1 MRSRTEHRAARR
13 AAVWRAAG
21 GKGRTLGVAAAA
33 GVVLAAAF
41 VVPGAIGGPAGAA
54 DSSGGT
60 DPTASGAGGEPG
72 AESPVRGGSPDLP
85 APKVDMAIVRGS
97 EDEGRTVNLTL
108 DDGPDP
114 RWTPKALELLK
125 KYQAKAVFCMTGPN
139 AAAHP
144 ELVRRVIAEGHRLC
158 DHSIS
163 HDTAM
168 DKKPVDHQRK
178 EILDA
183 KAMIDAASGG
193 ERIWYYRAPGGAF
206 TPESRQIA
214 ASEGMRNLGW
224 NVDPSDYEQPGTER
238 IVKAV
243 KNQLAKGPTVLM
255 HDGGGNRAQTMEAL
269 EQLLPW
275 FKEQGYAFS
284 FPKAG

>member
-1 MRSRTEHRAARR
+1 MNENDTEHPKRNRTQGRLIAGAALCGLAL
-13 AAVWRAAG
+13 AAVALLPVTDGGPAEAADATPG
-21 GKGRTLGVAAAA
+21 DAAAA
-33 GVVLAAAF
+33 
-41 VVPGAIGGPAGAA
+41 PG
-54 DSSGGT
+54 
-60 DPTASGAGGEPG
+60 
-72 AESPVRGGSPDLP
+72 LP
-85 APKVDMAIVRGS
+85 APTVDMAIVRAS
-97 EDEGRTVNLTL
+97 EDEGKTVNLTL

-114 RWTPKALELLK
+114 RWTPKALELLE

-144 ELVRRVIAEGHRLC
+144 DLVKKVVAAGHRLC

-168 DKKPVDHQRK
+168 DKKPVDYQRK

-206 TPESRQIA
+206 TPESRRIA

-238 IVKAV
+238 IVRAV

-255 HDGGGNRAQTMEAL
+255 HDGGGNRRQTMEAL

-275 FKEQGYAFS
+275 FTEEGYSFS
-284 FPKAG
+284 FPQAG

>member
-1 MRSRTEHRAARR
+1 MNEETECPKKPTTKTMTARFGRDRTRLL
-13 AAVWRAAG
+13 AAVA
-21 GKGRTLGVAAAA
+21 L
-33 GVVLAAAF
+33 
-41 VVPGAIGGPAGAA
+41 AGAA
-54 DSSGGT
+54 LAAVALLPGRDTGAAKAPDTRSAQPGGAYAPAGPEAPGEL
-60 DPTASGAGGEPG
+60 DGLPEPT
-72 AESPVRGGSPDLP
+72 
-85 APKVDMAIVRGS
+85 VDMAIVRDS
-97 EDEGRTVNLTL
+97 EDGGKTVNLTL

-114 RWTPKALELLK
+114 RWTPKALELLAK
-125 KYQAKAVFCMTGPN
+125 HKAKAVFCMTGPN

-144 ELVRRVIAEGHRLC
+144 DLVKKVVAAGHRLC

-168 DKKPVDHQRK
+168 DKKPVDYQRK

-183 KAMIDAASGG
+183 KAMIDTASGG

-206 TPESRQIA
+206 TPESRRIA

-224 NVDPSDYEQPGTER
+224 NVDPSDYERPGTER
-238 IVKAV
+238 IVRAV
-243 KNQLAKGPTVLM
+243 KSQLAKGPTVLL

-275 FKEQGYAFS
+275 FEEQGYSFS